1 MINTP
6 FTIINYVSN
15 VPASCAFYTRIFE
28 RGPIESSP
36 NFAMYELQSGAKF
49 GLWTVGDVAPK
60 VASPGTSSELAF
72 RVEDK
77 SKVDALFARW
87 KTDMATIA
95 QAPTTMDFGYT
106 FTILDPD
113 GHRLRVFSYPTEG

>member
-6 FTIINYVSN
+6 FTVIYYVSN

-49 GLWTVGDVAPK
+49 GLWTVDDVAPK
-60 VASPGTSSELAF
+60 VASPGTSGELAF
-72 RVEDK
+72 RVEDQ
-77 SKVDALFARW
+77 SEVDAIFARW
-87 KTDMATIA
+87 KTDKADIA

-106 FTILDPD
+106 FTVLDPD
-113 GHRLRVFSYPTEG
+113 GHRLRVFSYPTQG